1 MEKIIWT
8 IGDKRDEMLEAQRR
22 INSIG
27 SMRAF
32 CMLSTEALEKAIM
45 TIQENSSSRISSPSL
60 IIIDYEMAAKENFR
74 ILSIL
79 KNQRHVAGVPVFFMM
94 EKRTRELDEECYSLG
109 AMVVLHKPFSK
120 SGILRIER
128 IAWQYEVTKNY
139 EKTLQK
145 QAVDLQFARE
155 IMRLNKQLE
164 ARNELLYQV
173 FGRYF
178 SDKVLEVILEHPED
192 VSIGGEKREL
202 TVMMSDLRGFTS
214 MSAELEPEAVTRLL
228 NLFFDRMVEIIAK
241 YNGTV
246 IELLGDCV
254 LAVFGA
260 PLPSKEQTADAVAAA
275 IEMQN
280 AMKDVNYYCENQGY
294 PKLEIGIGIH
304 RGEAFIGNVGSQK
317 MMRYNVVGSVVNE
330 CSRIEGYSVGGQVL
344 VSTSSLENISI
355 PLKVNSQMEI
365 NAKGLTETIKLCE
378 VLGIEGEYKV
388 SIESVDN
395 NVLYDIDGDVEFLL
409 YPVENKIVAGEP
421 VVTKLKSFSKK
432 RAVVEIANEDML
444 VYSDV
449 EVSAIEIKGKVIFD
463 GVYAKIVDR
472 SDNEITLHFTHVNQ
486 NFRRYSEKVINDKG

>member
-1 MEKIIWT
+1 MEKVIWT
-8 IGDKRDEMLEAQRR
+8 IGDKRNEMIEAQRR

-32 CMLSTEALEKAIM
+32 CMLSTEALEK
-45 TIQENSSSRISSPSL
+45 TLLTLQENRSSRISSPSL
-60 IIIDYEMAAKENFR
+60 IIIDYDMAAKEEFR
-74 ILSIL
+74 VLSIL
-79 KNQRHVAGVPVFFMM
+79 KNQRYLAGVPVFFMTD
-94 EKRTRELDEECYSLG
+94 KRTRELDEECYALG

-139 EKTLQK
+139 EKMLQE
-145 QAVDLQFARE
+145 QAVDLQAARE
-155 IMRLNKQLE
+155 IMRLNQKLE
-164 ARNELLYQV
+164 SRNELLYQV

-214 MSAELEPEAVTRLL
+214 LSAELEPEAVTGLL
-228 NLFFDRMVEIIAK
+228 NLFFSKMVEIISK

-280 AMKDVNYYCENQGY
+280 AMQDVNIYCEEQGY

-304 RGEAFIGNVGSQK
+304 RGEAFIGNVGSKK

-344 VSTSSLENISI
+344 VSMASLENISI
-355 PLKVNSQMEI
+355 PLKVNSIMEI
-365 NAKGLTETIKLCE
+365 NAKGLSETIKLCE

-388 SIESVDN
+388 SIENVEDDVLADVDEA
-395 NVLYDIDGDVEFLL
+395 IQFLL

-421 VVTKLKSFSKK
+421 VVTELKRFSKK
-432 RAVVEIANEDML
+432 KAVVRVSGDDML
-444 VYSDV
+444 VFSDV
-449 EVSAIEIKGKVIFD
+449 EVTALALDGRIIFND
-463 GVYAKIVDR
+463 VYAKIIDR
-472 SDNEITLHFTHVNQ
+472 KDSDMTLHFTHINQ
-486 NFRRYSEKVINDKG
+486 KFRTYADMTINNR

>member
-8 IGDKRDEMLEAQRR
+8 IGDKRNEMLEAQRR

-32 CMLSTEALEKAIM
+32 CMLSTEAVEKAIM
-45 TIQENSSSRISSPSL
+45 TIQEHSGSRISSPSL
-60 IIIDYEMAAKENFR
+60 IIIDYDMAAKENFR
-74 ILSIL
+74 IISIL
-79 KNQRHVAGVPVFFMM
+79 KNQRHVAGVPVFFMT

-109 AMVVLHKPFSK
+109 AMVVLSKPFSK

-145 QAVDLQFARE
+145 QAADLQFARE

-178 SDKVLEVILEHPED
+178 SDQVLEVILEHPED

-214 MSAELEPEAVTRLL
+214 LSAGLQPEAVTKLL
-228 NLFFDRMVEIIAK
+228 NLFFERMVEIIAK

-260 PLPSKEQTADAVAAA
+260 PLPSKEHTADAVAAA

-280 AMKDVNYYCENQGY
+280 AMKDVNIYCDSLGY

-304 RGEAFIGNVGSQK
+304 RGEAFIGNVGSEK

-330 CSRIEGYSVGGQVL
+330 CSRIESYSVGGQIL
-344 VSTSSLENISI
+344 VSTSSLEKITI
-355 PLKVNSQMEI
+355 PFEVNGQIEI
-365 NAKGLTETIKLCE
+365 NAKGLAKTIKLCE
-378 VLGIEGEYKV
+378 VLGIEGDYKV
-388 SIESVDN
+388 SIESVEKN
-395 NVLYDIDGDVEFLL
+395 ILYAIDEDVEFLL

-421 VVTKLKSFSKK
+421 VITKLKSFSNK
-432 RAVVEIANEDML
+432 RAVVEVEGGDIL

-449 EVSAIEIKGKVIFD
+449 EVSAVETKGKVIFSD
-463 GVYAKIVDR
+463 VYAKIVDR
-472 SDNEITLHFTHVNQ
+472 DENEITLHFTHVNQ
-486 NFRRYSEKVINDKG
+486 NFRMYSEKVIKDIG